1 MKVVT
6 TERIGEYGLDGFT
19 LSAESQD
26 QQRSFK
32 LHQGEP
38 EDMIFGRNL
47 EGPKSLQDMI
57 KLAYDAGKRGER
69 LEFIEEK
76 EE

>member
-1 MKVVT
+1 MIVLTRKYQ
-6 TERIGEYGLDGFT
+6 GQYGMVGFD

-26 QQRSFK
+26 QQRSFE
-32 LHQGEP
+32 LYEGEP

-69 LEFIEEK
+69 LEFK
-76 EE
+76 EEEAE